1 MTSTKQSES
10 LRHLYIYNEC
20 YETVTV
26 TVEYVP
32 LGENYTDYSTKRVSP
47 GHQVLLCVTE
57 EDSVVMLGAVTDDA
71 RFVWIREEI
80 NFRRYEHT
88 HVLNCGCKSN
98 CPGEWPQST
107 SRSYP
112 IEYNKKV
119 CVESAKLAAS
129 GCHNEGEGL
138 PP

>member
-1 MTSTKQSES
+1 MVCNDLLDNKGETRMKFIKQSEN

-20 YETVTV
+20 HETVTV

-32 LGENYTDYSTKRVSP
+32 LGESYTDYSTKRVSP

-80 NFRRYEHT
+80 NLRGNEHT

-107 SRSYP
+107 TRSYP
-112 IEYNKKV
+112 IE
-119 CVESAKLAAS
+119 
-129 GCHNEGEGL
+129 
-138 PP
+138 